1 MVRRGKKSRRR
12 GPKQFNIYDAL
23 VGYGNLAIITQGTLG
38 SGPVEAFTGT
48 YDIGYSV
55 TRADVGLGRA
65 SQTLGMVGQEQI
77 SLADILNAPTMS
89 FQQIMAN
96 AQANAIPMMLQ
107 SVTFN
112 IGARV
117 FKKLMRKPFS
127 SANRLIKPLGLNVRL
142 G

>member
-1 MVRRGKKSRRR
+1 
-12 GPKQFNIYDAL
+12 
-23 VGYGNLAIITQGTLG
+23 
-38 SGPVEAFTGT
+38 VEAFTGT